1 MVIQN
6 SLQNKVKFIWLGNAS
21 KSQESNDMSFHLK
34 KKMEQIGIKVFNST
48 NTPYEIFN
56 MIDVFIVSSRKEV
69 GPLTLL
75 ECMSLKKLVVSHK
88 SCGIASN
95 ALNQNSGIIVNEN
108 KSELYF
114 DAINKILKNYNN
126 YYEFRENAFNK
137 VKNNFSFKSKKKEI
151 ENFI

>member
-1 MVIQN
+1 MY
-6 SLQNKVKFIWLGNAS
+6 
-21 KSQESNDMSFHLK
+21 
-34 KKMEQIGIKVFNST
+34 VF
-48 NTPYEIFN
+48 
-56 MIDVFIVSSRKEV
+56 
-69 GPLTLL
+69 
-75 ECMSLKKLVVSHK
+75 KKLVVSHK

-137 VKNNFSFKSKKKEI
+137 VKNNFSFKSKKKLKI
-151 ENFI
+151 LFNFHINQIYLNRSHYQVISLPNINQS